1 MRTDGR
7 VEPGQRIDQAFSAR
21 AWNRAQDAADV
32 ILGGHVPPGIADPVG
47 VRTQS
52 FVPILIQNTLS
63 TGVDRWGCLSIAGI
77 AIAPSGTTGEAT
89 RSFEA
94 TPLLRGGLPTA
105 GEAFVVPLEPIAASG
120 IGRAAVAGVVAVRL
134 EVVDAGHEFAGPK
147 DGSTTG
153 LKSGSDG
160 PTEILWKESGTGTK
174 WGLVR
179 FGGPASAQFRMGTY
193 TGAWDINTTQVVSV
207 SGSTGINAA
216 TASVLNSLFSVGSA
230 SGPRSCAIASDG
242 VRWHLVN
249 VQHGEQSLVTG
260 VTLATTGLVFG
271 KIRTFVLPPVTGASE
286 TIAVDDCTGA
296 TG

>member
-52 FVPILIQNTLS
+52 FVPILVQNTLS

-134 EVVDAGHEFAGPK
+134 EVVDAGHEFAGPNN
-147 DGSTTG
+147 GSTTG

-179 FGGPASAQFRMGTY
+179 FGGPASAGGTRLGKA
-193 TGAWDINTTQVVSV
+193 TGTWAK
-207 SGSTGINAA
+207 GA
-216 TASVLNSLFSVGSA
+216 TASVTQWRGDGATAV
-230 SGPRSCAIASDG
+230 SGPSGPLRFDAIN
-242 VRWHLVN
+242 RW
-249 VQHGEQSLVTG
+249 QSVSGPTG
-260 VTLATTGLVFG
+260 GFWVMTNLIDSTWTLA
-271 KIRTFVLPPVTGASE
+271 
-286 TIAVDDCTGA
+286 A
-296 TG
+296 TECNE